1 MNVKVNWLHIKKGEE
16 QGENIF
22 SSKTQEFKSR
32 NTRHLPEWKVGSA
45 LDYTYGFVGI
55 EKTRESLFWR

>member
-1 MNVKVNWLHIKKGEE
+1 M
-16 QGENIF
+16 F

-32 NTRHLPEWKVGSA
+32 NIRRLPEWKVGSV

-55 EKTRESLFWR
+55 EKTLESLFWR